1 MATATADSVAS
12 AQPRTLPH
20 LLRMLG
26 VNDKP
31 VSQQWPQI
39 MTWLEHNEA
48 SRELWTSFLAN
59 GYGLHLEQGM
69 HSFNRPGPRRPLGKM
84 CCTRVDSP
92 PADARSTP
100 AARMERPRVV
110 R

>member
-20 LLRMLG
+20 LLRLLG
-26 VNDKP
+26 VSDKP
-31 VSQQWPQI
+31 VSQQWPRI

-84 CCTRVDSP
+84 C
-92 PADARSTP
+92 
-100 AARMERPRVV
+100 
-110 R
+110 